1 MEDTTTTN
9 LAVDVRLHRRALVED
24 AFASGRL
31 KPLVLPYCLLGCYI
45 LPALWLAIPHAH
57 RPWLYWCRWPLMAFT
72 IVFNADVMLR
82 RSSTNPAFAY
92 AVGLAAAWGIIAS
105 STLLIWT
112 RPQADAARVVRRRRR
127 RRRRVAAP
135 DTADLPERQH
145 EEATTTAV
153 RENGSL
159 RRRSN
164 ADATTTTTTTSSS
177 PTAVIRSNDY
187 GLVDLSKDP
196 DYDYVWEPFDPH
208 ASLGARLNWAFDLTL
223 NFRYAGWN
231 ISIPCLPR
239 PEVTGNVRPAPGAIV
254 DMAPM
259 PVVTT
264 SGYRRS
270 LSDAEF
276 VRNRLRVLLTTYLVL
291 DFLAVFMVKDPYFVL
306 GPDHELF
313 PLSPLPSYLR
323 ALPPRAVLAYRQ
335 ILSLAGVICAIV
347 GVFSVND
354 LVQYYL
360 LPYVFPSRAQ
370 LWTHP
375 SAFGSFQQV
384 LDRGL
389 AGWWGSW
396 WHQTFRLQFSAPA
409 AYLRRNGF
417 TRKGTILGAASV
429 MVVSFAQSG
438 LLHAC
443 GSLSSTPPTKPW
455 RAPVFFL
462 MQAAGI
468 MLQYAASAVVT
479 RSWPQRSIPTSL
491 CRASRLVFAVVW
503 LHVTSTVFVD
513 DLATTGLWL
522 LEPVPVSPLRW
533 LGFGHSDDHWLRW
546 TREYFPWWHVDQ
558 HWWETGLAM

>member
-223 NFRYAGWN
+223 NFRYAGE
-231 ISIPCLPR
+231 S
-239 PEVTGNVRPAPGAIV
+239 
-254 DMAPM
+254 
-259 PVVTT
+259 
-264 SGYRRS
+264 
-270 LSDAEF
+270 
-276 VRNRLRVLLTTYLVL
+276 
-291 DFLAVFMVKDPYFVL
+291 
-306 GPDHELF
+306 
-313 PLSPLPSYLR
+313 
-323 ALPPRAVLAYRQ
+323 
-335 ILSLAGVICAIV
+335 
-347 GVFSVND
+347 
-354 LVQYYL
+354 
-360 LPYVFPSRAQ
+360 
-370 LWTHP
+370 
-375 SAFGSFQQV
+375 
-384 LDRGL
+384 
-389 AGWWGSW
+389 
-396 WHQTFRLQFSAPA
+396 FRL
-409 AYLRRNGF
+409 
-417 TRKGTILGAASV
+417 K
-429 MVVSFAQSG
+429 SG
-438 LLHAC
+438 RP
-443 GSLSSTPPTKPW
+443 G
-455 RAPVFFL
+455 
-462 MQAAGI
+462 
-468 MLQYAASAVVT
+468 
-479 RSWPQRSIPTSL
+479 
-491 CRASRLVFAVVW
+491 
-503 LHVTSTVFVD
+503 
-513 DLATTGLWL
+513 
-522 LEPVPVSPLRW
+522 E
-533 LGFGHSDDHWLRW
+533 
-546 TREYFPWWHVDQ
+546 
-558 HWWETGLAM
+558 